1 MESRHTSSHGSRL
14 RSARIV
20 VAVLIAGGVITW
32 AMLSL
37 RSSSNGLRVPD
48 AAPMAP
54 VQGSPAAV
62 TNAPTAATESL
73 PVANSP
79 VGTEP
84 IEPGD
89 ARKYAYQSRSLA
101 QLLAAAQQLP
111 AGDRDMAF
119 LLEVAHL
126 LCMQSGRPADERYVE
141 LRARNLA
148 PGGARGLESF
158 REHARQASQYCRG
171 YSDAG
176 QRAIIERL
184 LEAAAAAAAGPE
196 DAEIDRISNLPEDQ
210 RSSEEAIAELWR
222 MIDLAKSPINAY
234 QAAQIA
240 ADLGS
245 GRFSDLDESLVGTR
259 LLDRA
264 QSMRHAG
271 AYLALCER
279 SDGCGPGT
287 LLAMDFCSAYSV
299 CRPGASVADSMALV
313 YSPVELAYVREAANR
328 LRPSRQS
335 P

>member
-1 MESRHTSSHGSRL
+1 MESRRTGSDASRMRIAL
-14 RSARIV
+14 IV
-20 VAVLIAGGVITW
+20 VAAAIAGVVISW
-32 AMLSL
+32 AMLSP
-37 RSSSNGLRVPD
+37 RSSSNTPRVPD
-48 AAPMAP
+48 AAPAAP
-54 VQGSPAAV
+54 VQGSPAAA
-62 TNAPTAATESL
+62 TNAATAATESP
-73 PVANSP
+73 PVTNSP
-79 VGTEP
+79 AETEP
-84 IEPGD
+84 IEPGN
-89 ARKYAYQSRSLA
+89 AKKYAYQSRSLA

-148 PGGARGLESF
+148 PGGERGLESF

-176 QRAIIERL
+176 QRALIERH
-184 LEAAAAAAAGPE
+184 LEAAAAAAASPE
-196 DAEIDRISNLPEDQ
+196 DAEIDRIAKLPEDQ
-210 RSSEEAIAELWR
+210 RSSVEAITELWR
-222 MIDLAKSPINAY
+222 MIDLAESPINAY

-240 ADLGS
+240 ADLGN
-245 GRFSDLDESLVGTR
+245 GRLSDLDESLVGTR
-259 LLDRA
+259 LLERA

-287 LLAMDFCSAYSV
+287 LLAMDFCGAYAV
-299 CRPGASVADSMALV
+299 CRPGASVADLMALV

-328 LRPSRQS
+328 LRPPRQS